1 MMKPAIALLASW
13 LIGSIPWAY
22 IAGRLIKGVDLREYG
37 SGNLGTTNVLRLLGA
52 PAAIVVYALDA
63 AKGFVPVLLFPAMF
77 GFAPRGGWAI
87 ACGLLAILGHVRPVF
102 LLLKGGGKGVATAS
116 GVFFALTPIATF
128 AALVGFLLLL
138 ATTRRMSVAS
148 LTGAA
153 IIPVGVALTHG
164 VRSEVFVVSLGVAA
178 FVYWTH
184 RANIGRLR
192 RGEEP
197 RLTFRKPGKGQG
209 SDSIDGLSPQGRA

>member
-1 MMKPAIALLASW
+1 MKPVIALVASW

-22 IAGRLIKGVDLREYG
+22 LAGRLLKGVDLRTYG

-52 PAAIVVYALDA
+52 PAAIIVYLLDA
-63 AKGFVPVLLFPAMF
+63 AKGFVPALLFPALF

-87 ACGLLAILGHVRPVF
+87 ACGLVAILGHVKPVF
-102 LLLKGGGKGVATAS
+102 LGFKGGGKGVATAS
-116 GVFFALTPIATF
+116 GVFFALTPLATF
-128 AALVGFLLLL
+128 ACLVGFLTLL
-138 ATTRRMSVAS
+138 ATTRTMSMAS

-153 IIPVGVALTHG
+153 ILPIGVALTHG
-164 VRSEVFVVSLGVAA
+164 VNTLIFAVSLGVAA

-197 RLTFRKPGKGQG
+197 KLTFRRDK
-209 SDSIDGLSPQGRA
+209 DSGRGDGLSLQGRA

>member
-1 MMKPAIALLASW
+1 MKHPAVALLASW

-22 IAGRLIKGVDLREYG
+22 LAGRLLKGVDLRTYG

-52 PAAIVVYALDA
+52 PAAMVVYALDA
-63 AKGFVPVLLFPAMF
+63 AKGFVPVFVFPVVF
-77 GFAPRGGWAI
+77 DFAPHGGWAI
-87 ACGLLAILGHVRPVF
+87 ACGLVAILGHVRPVF
-102 LLLKGGGKGVATAS
+102 LRFKGGGKGVATAS
-116 GVFFALTPIATF
+116 GVFFALTPLATF
-128 AALVGFLLLL
+128 ASLVGFLLLL
-138 ATTRRMSVAS
+138 ATTRTMSLAS

-153 IIPVGVALTHG
+153 ILPLGVAVTHG
-164 VRSEVFVVSLGVAA
+164 VTSLVFAVSLGVAV

-197 RLTFRKPGKGQG
+197 KLSFRGGGKDAG
-209 SDSIDGLSPQGRA
+209 SGDGLSLEGRA

>member
-1 MMKPAIALLASW
+1 MKLPLIAVVASY

-22 IAGRLIKGVDLREYG
+22 LAGRVLKGVDLRTYG

-52 PAAIVVYALDA
+52 PAAIIVYALDA
-63 AKGFVPVLLFPAMF
+63 AKGFVPVLLFPGIF
-77 GFAPRGGWAI
+77 DFPPRGGWAI
-87 ACGLLAILGHVRPVF
+87 LCGLAAILGHVKPVF
-102 LLLKGGGKGVATAS
+102 LLFNGGGKGVATAS
-116 GVFFALTPIATF
+116 GVFFALTPLATF
-128 AALVGFLLLL
+128 ASLAFFLLLL
-138 ATTRRMSVAS
+138 FTTRTMSLAS

-153 IIPVGVALTHG
+153 ILPIGVALTHG
-164 VRSEVFVVSLGVAA
+164 PRSLVFVVSLGVAL

-197 RLTFRKPGKGQG
+197 KLNLRRGKGAG
-209 SDSIDGLSPQGRA
+209 DGFSLQGRA

>member
-1 MMKPAIALLASW
+1 MRNPAVALLASW

-22 IAGRLIKGVDLREYG
+22 LAGRVLKGVDLRTYG

-63 AKGFVPVLLFPAMF
+63 AKGFVPVLLFPSLF
-77 GFAPRGGWAI
+77 GFASHSGWAI
-87 ACGLLAILGHVRPVF
+87 ACGLAAILGHVKPIF
-102 LLLKGGGKGVATAS
+102 LGFKGGGKGVATAS
-116 GVFFALTPIATF
+116 GVFFALTPLATF
-128 AALVGFLLLL
+128 ACLVGFLTLL
-138 ATTRRMSVAS
+138 ATTRRMSMAS

-153 IIPVGVALTHG
+153 ILPLGVALTHG
-164 VRSEVFVVSLGVAA
+164 VRSLVFAVSLGVAV

-197 RLTFRKPGKGQG
+197 RLNFRRDKDAGPG
-209 SDSIDGLSPQGRA
+209 DGFSLQGRA

>member
-1 MMKPAIALLASW
+1 MKHPAVALLASW

-22 IAGRLIKGVDLREYG
+22 LAGRLLKGVDLRTYG

-52 PAAIVVYALDA
+52 PAAMVVYALDA
-63 AKGFVPVLLFPAMF
+63 AKGFVPVFVFPALF

-87 ACGLLAILGHVRPVF
+87 ACGLVAILGHVRPVF
-102 LLLKGGGKGVATAS
+102 LRFNGGGKGVATAS
-116 GVFFALTPIATF
+116 GVFFALTPLATF
-128 AALVGFLLLL
+128 ASLFGFLLLL
-138 ATTRRMSVAS
+138 ATTRTMSLAS

-153 IIPVGVALTHG
+153 ILPLGVALTHG
-164 VRSEVFVVSLGVAA
+164 VTSLVFAVSLGVAV

-197 RLTFRKPGKGQG
+197 KLNFRRGGKDAGPG
-209 SDSIDGLSPQGRA
+209 DGLSLRGRA

>member
-1 MMKPAIALLASW
+1 MKHPVVALLASW

-22 IAGRLIKGVDLREYG
+22 LAGRLLKGVDLRTYG

-63 AKGFVPVLLFPAMF
+63 AKGFVPALVFPALF
-77 GFAPRGGWAI
+77 DFAPHGGWAI
-87 ACGLLAILGHVRPVF
+87 ACGLVAILGHVRPVF
-102 LLLKGGGKGVATAS
+102 LGFKGGGKGVATAS
-116 GVFFALTPIATF
+116 GVFFALTPLATF
-128 AALVGFLLLL
+128 ACLAGFLLLL
-138 ATTRRMSVAS
+138 ATTRTMSLAS

-153 IIPVGVALTHG
+153 ILPIGVALTHG
-164 VRSEVFVVSLGVAA
+164 VNSLVFGVSLGVAA

-197 RLTFRKPGKGQG
+197 KLNFRRGKD
-209 SDSIDGLSPQGRA
+209 SDTGDGLSWQGRA

>member
-1 MMKPAIALLASW
+1 MKPVIALLASW

-22 IAGRLIKGVDLREYG
+22 LAGRLLKGVDLRTYG

-52 PAAIVVYALDA
+52 PAAIIVYLLDA
-63 AKGFVPVLLFPAMF
+63 AKGFVPALLFPALF

-87 ACGLLAILGHVRPVF
+87 ACGLVAILGHVKPVF
-102 LLLKGGGKGVATAS
+102 LGFKGGGKGVATAS
-116 GVFFALTPIATF
+116 GVFFALTPLATF
-128 AALVGFLLLL
+128 ACLVGFLTLL
-138 ATTRRMSVAS
+138 ATTRTMSMAS

-153 IIPVGVALTHG
+153 ILPIGVALTHG
-164 VRSEVFVVSLGVAA
+164 VNTLIFAVSLGVAA

-192 RGEEP
+192 RGEEQK
-197 RLTFRKPGKGQG
+197 LTFRRDK
-209 SDSIDGLSPQGRA
+209 DSGRGDGLSLQGRA

>member
-1 MMKPAIALLASW
+1 MKPAIAVIASY

-22 IAGRLIKGVDLREYG
+22 IFGRFKGVDLRTYG

-52 PAAIVVYALDA
+52 PAAIVVYLLDA
-63 AKGFVPVLLFPAMF
+63 AKGFGPVFFFPDVFEF
-77 GFAPRGGWAI
+77 GPHSGWAI
-87 ACGLLAILGHVRPVF
+87 ACGIAAILGHVKPIF
-102 LLLKGGGKGVATAS
+102 LLFNGGGKGVATAS
-116 GVFFALTPIATF
+116 GVFFALTPLATF
-128 AALVGFLLLL
+128 ASLTFFLILLF
-138 ATTRRMSVAS
+138 TTRTMSIAS

-153 IIPVGVALTHG
+153 ILPIGVGLMHG
-164 VRSEVFVVSLGVAA
+164 VRSLVFAVSLGVAV

-197 RLTFRKPGKGQG
+197 KLTLRRPPKDTGAV
-209 SDSIDGLSPQGRA
+209 DGLSPQGRA

>member
-1 MMKPAIALLASW
+1 MHPVLAVVSSW

-22 IAGRLIKGVDLREYG
+22 LAGRLLKGVDLRQYG

-63 AKGFVPVLLFPAMF
+63 AKGFLPVFFFPLIFNF
-77 GFAPRGGWAI
+77 GPQSGWAI
-87 ACGLLAILGHVRPVF
+87 ACGLAAILGHVRPIF
-102 LLLKGGGKGVATAS
+102 LLLNGGGKGVATAS
-116 GVFFALTPIATF
+116 GVFFALTPLATF
-128 AALVGFLLLL
+128 AALGGFLLLL
-138 ATTRRMSVAS
+138 LTTRTMSIAS

-153 IIPVGVALTHG
+153 ILPVAVALTDG
-164 VRSEVFVVSLGVAA
+164 PRSLVFAVSLGVAL

-197 RLTFRKPGKGQG
+197 KLSFRRQKDPAPV
-209 SDSIDGLSPQGRA
+209 DGLSPQGRV

>member
-1 MMKPAIALLASW
+1 MMRPAVALLAAW

-22 IAGRLIKGVDLREYG
+22 LAGRLLKGVDLRTYG

-52 PAAIVVYALDA
+52 PAAIIVYALDA
-63 AKGFVPVLLFPAMF
+63 AKGFVPVFFFPMAF
-77 GFAPRGGWAI
+77 GFPPRGGWAI
-87 ACGLLAILGHVRPVF
+87 ACGMLAILGHVKPVF

-116 GVFFALTPIATF
+116 GVFFALTPLATL
-128 AALVGFLLLL
+128 ASLAGFLLLL
-138 ATTRRMSVAS
+138 ATTRTMSLAS

-153 IIPVGVALTHG
+153 ILPIGVALTHG
-164 VRSEVFVVSLGVAA
+164 VRSLVFGVSLGVAV

-197 RLTFRKPGKGQG
+197 KLDFRRSGKDTGPG
-209 SDSIDGLSPQGRA
+209 DGLSLQGRA

>member
-1 MMKPAIALLASW
+1 MRFAVALLSAW

-22 IAGRLIKGVDLREYG
+22 LAGRLLKGVDLRTYG

-63 AKGFVPVLLFPAMF
+63 AKGAVPVLLFPKLF
-77 GFAPRGGWAI
+77 DFAPGSGWAI
-87 ACGLLAILGHVRPVF
+87 ACGLFAILGHVRPAF

-116 GVFFALTPIATF
+116 GVFFALTPLATL
-128 AALVGFLLLL
+128 ASLAGLLLLL
-138 ATTRRMSVAS
+138 ATTRTMSMAS

-153 IIPVGVALTHG
+153 ILPIGVALTHG
-164 VRSEVFVVSLGVAA
+164 VRSLVFVVSLGVVA

-197 RLTFRKPGKGQG
+197 KLTFRRGDKDTE
-209 SDSIDGLSPQGRA
+209 SVDGLSPQGRA

>member
-1 MMKPAIALLASW
+1 MTSVIALVASW

-22 IAGRLIKGVDLREYG
+22 LAGRLLKGVDLRTYG

-52 PAAIVVYALDA
+52 PAAIIVYALDA
-63 AKGFVPVLLFPAMF
+63 AKGFVPVLLFPALF
-77 GFAPRGGWAI
+77 DFAPSGGWAI
-87 ACGLLAILGHVRPVF
+87 GCGLVAILGHVRPVF
-102 LLLKGGGKGVATAS
+102 LGFKGGGKGVATAS
-116 GVFFALTPIATF
+116 GVFFALTPLATF
-128 AALVGFLLLL
+128 ACLVGFLTLL
-138 ATTRRMSVAS
+138 ATTRRMSMAS

-153 IIPVGVALTHG
+153 ILPIGVALTHG
-164 VRSEVFVVSLGVAA
+164 VKSLVFGVSLGVAA

-197 RLTFRKPGKGQG
+197 KLDFRRGDK
-209 SDSIDGLSPQGRA
+209 DSGGGDGLSLQGRA

>member
-1 MMKPAIALLASW
+1 MKVVMALVAAW

-22 IAGRLIKGVDLREYG
+22 LAGRWKGVDLRTYG

-63 AKGFVPVLLFPAMF
+63 AKGFLPVLLFPKMF
-77 GFAPRGGWAI
+77 GFEPHGAWAI
-87 ACGLLAILGHVRPVF
+87 ACGMLAILGHVRPVF
-102 LLLKGGGKGVATAS
+102 LIGKGGGKGVATAS
-116 GVFFALTPIATF
+116 GVFFALTPLATL
-128 AALVGFLLLL
+128 ACLAGFLSLLF
-138 ATTRRMSVAS
+138 TTRKMSLAS

-153 IIPVGVALTHG
+153 ILPIGVALTHG
-164 VRSEVFVVSLGVAA
+164 VRSLVFGVSLGVAA

-197 RLTFRKPGKGQG
+197 KLNFRRNTKDPGSG
-209 SDSIDGLSPQGRA
+209 DGLSLPGRV

>member
-1 MMKPAIALLASW
+1 MKSPVVALLASW

-22 IAGRLIKGVDLREYG
+22 LAGRLLKGVDLRTYG

-52 PAAIVVYALDA
+52 PAAIIVYLLDA
-63 AKGFVPVLLFPAMF
+63 AKGFVPALLFPALF
-77 GFAPRGGWAI
+77 GFAPRSGWAI
-87 ACGLLAILGHVRPVF
+87 ACGLVAILGHVRPVF
-102 LLLKGGGKGVATAS
+102 LGFKGGGKGVATAS
-116 GVFFALTPIATF
+116 GVFFALTPVATF
-128 AALVGFLLLL
+128 ACLVGFLTLL
-138 ATTRRMSVAS
+138 ATTRTMSMAS

-153 IIPVGVALTHG
+153 ILPIGVALTHG
-164 VRSEVFVVSLGVAA
+164 VNTLIFAVSLGVAA

-197 RLTFRKPGKGQG
+197 KLNFRRDK
-209 SDSIDGLSPQGRA
+209 DSGTGDGLSLQGRA

>member
-1 MMKPAIALLASW
+1 MKPVIALVASW

-22 IAGRLIKGVDLREYG
+22 LAGRLLKGVDLRTYG

-52 PAAIVVYALDA
+52 PAAIIVYLLDA
-63 AKGFVPVLLFPAMF
+63 AKGFVPALLFPALF

-87 ACGLLAILGHVRPVF
+87 ACGLVAILGHVKPVF
-102 LLLKGGGKGVATAS
+102 LGFKGGGKGVATAS
-116 GVFFALTPIATF
+116 GVFFALTPLATF
-128 AALVGFLLLL
+128 ACLVGFLTLL
-138 ATTRRMSVAS
+138 ATTRTMSMAS

-153 IIPVGVALTHG
+153 ILPIGVALTHG
-164 VRSEVFVVSLGVAA
+164 VTSLVFAVSLGVAA

-197 RLTFRKPGKGQG
+197 KLNFRRDK
-209 SDSIDGLSPQGRA
+209 DSGTGDGLSLQGRA